1 MRMFNKRGQFHKQ
14 ATFDIVNNGLFV
26 ASGSIIHKPGIGFVA
41 RFREYTTR
49 DYMFTVTFVDA
60 PSADRL
66 VNVYCKAVGL

>member
-26 ASGSIIHKPGIGFVA
+26 ASGSIVHKPDIGFVA

-49 DYMFTVTFVDA
+49 DYMFTVTFVEA
-60 PSADRL
+60 PSVERL
-66 VNVYCKAVGL
+66 ISVYRKAVGL

>member
-1 MRMFNKRGQFHKQ
+1 MRIFNKRGQFHKH
-14 ATFDIVNNGLFV
+14 ATFDIVNNGMFV
-26 ASGSIIHKPGIGFVA
+26 ASGTIAHRPGIGFVA
-41 RFREYTTR
+41 RFREHATR

>member
-60 PSADRL
+60 ASMERL
-66 VNVYCKAVGL
+66 ISVYQKAVGL